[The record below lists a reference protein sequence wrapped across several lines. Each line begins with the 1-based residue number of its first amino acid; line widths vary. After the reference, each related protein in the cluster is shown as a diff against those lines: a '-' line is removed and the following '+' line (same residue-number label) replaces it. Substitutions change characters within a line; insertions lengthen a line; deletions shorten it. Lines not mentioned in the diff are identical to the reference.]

1 MAALTEISSTDDVS
15 SPITT
20 VGKHKKLIF
29 VGMFILAL
37 IATST
42 CFAQELRDW
51 QGSGGWG
58 MLSPYSKMFDPRAVE
73 IIKGEVLA
81 IEKFIPLKGMSC
93 GLQIM
98 VRTETDTIAAHLGPE
113 WFMENQDAHIE
124 RQDIIE
130 IKGSRITF
138 DGKPI
143 VIAMEIL
150 RRTDVLRLRN
160 TNGFPAW
167 VAWRRR

>member
-1 MAALTEISSTDDVS
+1 
-15 SPITT
+15 
-20 VGKHKKLIF
+20 
-29 VGMFILAL
+29 
-37 IATST
+37 
-42 CFAQELRDW
+42 
-51 QGSGGWG
+51 

-73 IIKGEVLA
+73 TIKGEVLA
-81 IEKFIPLKGMSC
+81 IEKFIPLKGMSS

-98 VRTETDTIAAHLGPE
+98 VRTETDTIATHLGPE

-167 VAWRRR
+167 VAWRHR